1 MTAVFQAPALDWH
14 EVLDSGAGEKL
25 ERFGPYVLRRPD
37 PQALWRPSLPTERW
51 AAADLAFERE
61 SDRGG
66 RWVPRAGAPR
76 ALAADAPEWT
86 VEHGRARLVVRPT
99 PFKHV
104 GVFPEQAAN
113 WAWLARVRAELV
125 DLGRAPR
132 LLNLFGYTGAATV
145 LAALDGWEAT
155 HVDASKTSVTWA
167 VDNAE
172 ASGLGRS
179 AFRVV
184 VDDALRF
191 ARRLTRRGE
200 RFEAILLDPPHYGR
214 GPKGEVW
221 RLEEHLAE
229 LVDVAV
235 ALAAERSVVVLST
248 YAVGH
253 SPLAFARMFEE
264 PRADAGA
271 GAVEVGELALAESSG
286 DVGRRLL
293 PAGFCARWA
302 RGCAHGA

>member
-1 MTAVFQAPALDWH
+1 MTAVFQAPPLDWY
-14 EVLDSGAGEKL
+14 EVLDSGGAEKL
-25 ERFGPYVLRRPD
+25 ERFGPHVLRRPD
-37 PQALWRPSLPTERW
+37 PQALWRPSLPSGRW
-51 AAADLAFERE
+51 ASADLAFERE

-66 RWVPRAGAPR
+66 RWVPGRDAPR
-76 ALAADAPEWT
+76 ALGVETPEWT
-86 VEHGRARLVVRPT
+86 VEHGRARLIVRPT

-113 WAWLARVRAELV
+113 WSWIQGVRAELEG
-125 DLGRAPR
+125 LGRPPR

-179 AFRVV
+179 GFRVV
-184 VDDALRF
+184 VDDALRY
-191 ARRLTRRGE
+191 ARRLARRGE

-229 LVDVAV
+229 LVDVALT
-235 ALAAERSVVVLST
+235 LAAERSVVVLST

-264 PRADAGA
+264 PRESSAA
-271 GAVEVGELALAESSG
+271 GAVEVGELALAESG
-286 DVGRRLL
+286 GGPERLL

>member
-1 MTAVFQAPALDWH
+1 MTAVFQAPALHWH

-25 ERFGPYVLRRPD
+25 ERFGPHVLRRPD
-37 PQALWRPSLPTERW
+37 PQALWRPSLPTDRW

-66 RWVPRAGAPR
+66 RWVPGPGAPR
-76 ALAADAPEWT
+76 ALGGDDPAWT
-86 VEHGRARLVVRPT
+86 VEHGRARLLIRPT

-113 WAWLARVRAELV
+113 WAWIAGVRAELA
-125 DLGRAPR
+125 DLGRPPR

-184 VDDALRF
+184 VDDALRY
-191 ARRLTRRGE
+191 ARRLARRGE
-200 RFEAILLDPPHYGR
+200 TFEAILLDPPHYGR

-229 LVDVAV
+229 LVDLALG
-235 ALAAERSVVVLST
+235 LAAERGVVVLST

-264 PRADAGA
+264 PRAAASA
-271 GAVEVGELALAESSG
+271 GAVVVGELALAESGGGGS
-286 DVGRRLL
+286 RLL

-302 RGCAHGA
+302 RGCAHDA